1 MEDFLKEDRG
11 ERSADACLV
20 PTGTNVDA
28 PTFAPYAD
36 ALYLN
41 NQKII
46 NDTMFFVFAPTAY
59 FTYYWTVVKRNL
71 EWYHGYVPG
80 IHNFG
85 VLSSQTGTALC
96 RMAAELTAASG
107 ISFEGDEAAETFLSK
122 FYKDN
127 NIAAV
132 LAQHLPIQN
141 AIGFMLTKVDIAADG
156 QLSIGFVDGNRYF
169 AQCDSRRNVTA
180 FKACINFISADVSDI
195 GDCSR
200 GDRNGYF
207 LVEERFYRKG
217 KPCVRYRVYHGAVLA
232 TAPTYPSGG
241 EVGLDEKDLPR
252 HVRQMLKRNYVGKLN
267 TIYELPFDDLGAR
280 VTPISLSATGVEDY
294 HCFADGMLANCH
306 TQLFELDLTK
316 TQKSEHKYLA
326 QDFLVMPERMI
337 MQPTG
342 DRYRDMIQRG
352 DGYGSINKRIAKGA
366 TYSDPQKE
374 APFLYSPTRQ
384 IDAYNQDINQILNE
398 IAGQCRFSPATV
410 AGFLRPGVEITA
422 TQVTDDRDITRQ
434 TIKQRRELIAND
446 LNYCNRIIL
455 KHYLGRDDVDCSVV
469 FREGSLSNPSL
480 DTDIIIKKM
489 NAHLI
494 THQMAV
500 EEANPQLSKREA
512 EKVYETA
519 AAEAKAQQQQPFD
532 GLDELLGASE

>member
-1 MEDFLKEDRG
+1 MEDFLREDKSG
-11 ERSADACLV
+11 RSADECLV

-28 PTFAPYAD
+28 PTFAPFAN

-107 ISFEGDEAAETFLSK
+107 ISFEGDEAAETFLTK

-141 AIGFMLTKVDIAADG
+141 AIGFMLTKIDIAADG

-217 KPCVRYRVYHGAVLA
+217 KPCVRYRIYHGAVLA

-326 QDFLVMPERMI
+326 QDFLIMPERMI

-342 DRYRDMIQRG
+342 DRYRDLIQRG

-366 TYSDPQKE
+366 TYTDPQKE

-455 KHYLGRDDVDCSVV
+455 KHYLGRDNVDCSVV

-519 AAEAKAQQQQPFD
+519 AAEAQAQQQQPFD
-532 GLDELLGASE
+532 GLDGLLGASE

>member
-1 MEDFLKEDRG
+1 MEDFLREDRSG
-11 ERSADACLV
+11 RSADACLV

-36 ALYLN
+36 ALFLN
-41 NQKII
+41 SQKII

-85 VLSSQTGTALC
+85 VLPSQTGTALC

-107 ISFEGDEAAETFLSK
+107 ISFEGDEAAETFLAK

-156 QLSIGFVDGNRYF
+156 QLTIGFVDGNRYF

-217 KPCVRYRVYHGAVLA
+217 KPCVRYRIYHGAVLA

-455 KHYLGRDDVDCSVV
+455 KHYLGRNNVDCSVV

-532 GLDELLGASE
+532 GLDGLLGASE